1 MDVAALI
8 VCSLLAAAALV
19 APSPRGRAAALL
31 GALALAPVILVAHIW
46 DSSQLETLRDR
57 PAFAAVGVLAGLAV
71 LAVGARVVDRRPQL
85 FPLAAVAAIPFRVP
99 ISAGGSTSNL
109 LLPLYLV
116 VAAGALAY
124 ALPRLRA
131 AGPGPGAEPEPR
143 PGALEWLLGAT
154 LVLYAA
160 QTAYSS
166 DVDHALEQLVFF
178 YVPFAALFL
187 LLGRVA
193 WTTELL
199 RRCLLVL
206 VGLAAALVLIGFY
219 EYGTKQLLLNP
230 KVLASN
236 QLEDYFR
243 VNSLFFDPNIYGRF
257 LAIVMLGLAGVLL
270 WARDRTDVVRTA
282 AALALLW
289 AGLVLTLSQ
298 SSFAALLLGLAV
310 LGGLRWNP
318 RRAAIGAGG
327 LLVAGLLLVL
337 LAPGLINL
345 DLGDAESADNAT
357 SGRYDLIEGGVGL
370 VGDAPVLGQG
380 SGSFAREYRRREGAS
395 AARAAS
401 ASHTI
406 PITVA
411 AEQGVVGLAVYLA
424 LLAAA
429 LSRLLRGASRSLPR
443 AVVGAA
449 FCALLLHTMVY
460 AAFLEDPLAW
470 ALLAVGT
477 ALWRA
482 APPARRPRAADVD
495 ADAVPA

>member
-8 VCSLLAAAALV
+8 LCSLLAAAALV

-46 DSSQLETLRDR
+46 DSSQLESLRDR
-57 PAFAAVGVLAGLAV
+57 PALAAVGVLLGLAV
-71 LAVGARVVDRRPQL
+71 LAVGARVLERRPQL

-116 VAAGALAY
+116 VAAGALSY
-124 ALPRLRA
+124 AVPRLR
-131 AGPGPGAEPEPR
+131 GETRDPEHR

-154 LVLYAA
+154 LVLYAV
-160 QTAYSS
+160 QTSYSS

-187 LLGRVA
+187 LLGRVQ
-193 WTTELL
+193 WTAELL
-199 RRCLLVL
+199 RRCLYVL

-230 KVLASN
+230 EVLASN
-236 QLEDYFR
+236 QFEDYFR

-270 WARDRTDVVRTA
+270 WARSGRDVLLA
-282 AALALLW
+282 GGALALLW

-310 LGGLRWNP
+310 LGALRWNP

-327 LLVAGLLLVL
+327 LVVAGVVLVL
-337 LAPGLINL
+337 AAPGLINL

-370 VGDAPVLGQG
+370 VGDAPVQGQG

-406 PITVA
+406 PVTVA
-411 AEQGVVGLAVYLA
+411 AEQGLVGLAVYLA

-429 LSRLLRGASRSLPR
+429 LSRLLRGASHSMAR
-443 AVVGAA
+443 AVVAA
-449 FCALLLHTMVY
+449 GFCALVLHTFVY

-477 ALWRA
+477 ALWR
-482 APPARRPRAADVD
+482 RDRADVV
-495 ADAVPA
+495 AP

>member
-8 VCSLLAAAALV
+8 LCSLLAAAALV

-46 DSSQLETLRDR
+46 DSSQLESLRDR
-57 PAFAAVGVLAGLAV
+57 PALAAVGVLLGLAV
-71 LAVGARVVDRRPQL
+71 LAVGARALERRPQL

-116 VAAGALAY
+116 VAAGALSY
-124 ALPRLRA
+124 AVPRLR
-131 AGPGPGAEPEPR
+131 GETRDPEHR

-154 LVLYAA
+154 LVLYAV
-160 QTAYSS
+160 QTSYSS

-187 LLGRVA
+187 LLGRVQ
-193 WTTELL
+193 WTAELL
-199 RRCLLVL
+199 RRCLYVL

-230 KVLASN
+230 EVLASN
-236 QLEDYFR
+236 QFEDYFR

-270 WARDRTDVVRTA
+270 WARSGRDVLLA
-282 AALALLW
+282 GGALALLW

-327 LLVAGLLLVL
+327 LVVAGVVLVL
-337 LAPGLINL
+337 AAPGLINL

-370 VGDAPVLGQG
+370 VGDAPVQGQG

-406 PITVA
+406 PVTVA
-411 AEQGVVGLAVYLA
+411 AEQGLVGLAVYLA

-429 LSRLLRGASRSLPR
+429 LSRLLRGASHSMAR
-443 AVVGAA
+443 AVVAA
-449 FCALLLHTMVY
+449 GFCALVLHTFVY

-477 ALWRA
+477 ALWR
-482 APPARRPRAADVD
+482 RDRADVV
-495 ADAVPA
+495 AP

>member
-8 VCSLLAAAALV
+8 LCSLLAAAALV

-31 GALALAPVILVAHIW
+31 GALGLAPVILVAHIW
-46 DSSQLETLRDR
+46 DSSQLDTLRDR
-57 PAFAAVGVLAGLAV
+57 PAFAAVGVVLGLVV
-71 LAVGARVVDRRPQL
+71 LALGARAIDRRPQL

-124 ALPRLRA
+124 AVPRLRG
-131 AGPGPGAEPEPR
+131 AGAGEGSAPEHR

-154 LVLYAA
+154 LVLYAV
-160 QTAYSS
+160 QTSYSS
-166 DVDHALEQLVFF
+166 DVDQALEQLVFF
-178 YVPFAALFL
+178 YIPFAALFL
-187 LLGRVA
+187 LLGRVR
-193 WTTELL
+193 WTGELV
-199 RRCLLVL
+199 RRCLGVL
-206 VGLAAALVLIGFY
+206 VALAAALVLIGFY

-230 KVLASN
+230 EVLASN
-236 QLEDYFR
+236 QFEDYFR

-270 WARDRTDVVRTA
+270 WARGGRDVLLA
-282 AALALLW
+282 GAGLALLW

-327 LLVAGLLLVL
+327 LVIAGIVLVL
-337 LAPGLINL
+337 AAPGLINL

-357 SGRYDLIEGGVGL
+357 SGRYDLVEGGVGL
-370 VGDAPVLGQG
+370 IGDAPVQGQG
-380 SGSFAREYRRREGAS
+380 SGSFAREYRRREGVS

-406 PITVA
+406 PVTVA
-411 AEQGVVGLAVYLA
+411 AEQGLVGLAVYLA

-429 LSRLLRGASRSLPR
+429 LSRLLRGASRSPAR
-443 AVVGAA
+443 AVVAA
-449 FCALLLHTMVY
+449 GFCALVLHTFVY

-477 ALWRA
+477 ALWRPTLA
-482 APPARRPRAADVD
+482 EGDGDV
-495 ADAVPA
+495 VPA